1 MFSKFLQCQDEDG
14 LAAVKMQFQM
24 EFAKATRKFKKNTQ
38 KKAKQKG
45 RPALGQL
52 ELNKFLKKFERQ
64 EKMMNFTKI
73 ARKVATTREG
83 QRRHNK
89 VTKEMAK
96 GEKTHKPVCF
106 CLLFVCLFVIN

>member
-1 MFSKFLQCQDEDG
+1 
-14 LAAVKMQFQM
+14 M
-24 EFAKATRKFKKNTQ
+24 EFAKTTRKFKKNTQ
-38 KKAKQKG
+38 KQGKEKG

-52 ELNKFLKKFERQ
+52 ELTQFLNKFKKQ
-64 EKMMNFTKI
+64 EKLLNFTKI

-89 VTKEMAK
+89 VTKEMSK
-96 GEKTHKPVCF
+96 EEKIRKPVCF